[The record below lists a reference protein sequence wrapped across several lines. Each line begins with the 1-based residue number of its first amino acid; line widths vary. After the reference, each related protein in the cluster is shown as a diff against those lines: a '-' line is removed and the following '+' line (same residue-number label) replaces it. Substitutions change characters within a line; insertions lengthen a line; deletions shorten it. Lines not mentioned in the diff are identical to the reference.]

1 MSGDDGLPAAGV
13 EAVRGVLA
21 NAKPVGAKPG
31 GAKPGAAKLTVVA
44 EAPATVADKPARKR
58 AAKPKPPVPVEDQ
71 SGADSNS
78 GGDNND
84 APARRR
90 RRTPIDAETGL
101 PEGCPIIALGVRVMK
116 RYYLDG
122 SKQLIEIAAE
132 KLGRI
137 TVLAL
142 FGAENQMVYE
152 FWPRLNAQGDVV
164 GWRPE
169 QASEQLL
176 AAAARAGVFDAHEQ
190 VRGAGAWRGPG
201 DELIL
206 NCGDGVWI
214 GPTRS
219 AWREAQDAAA
229 RLPVAQR
236 DDYLSAAAMGKWR
249 DAGVHGRFVYPAGVA
264 MHRPETDWPGASRRF
279 DLTKP
284 GDELLKVLST
294 WNWKRGE
301 IDALMIL
308 GWIAAAMLGG
318 ALKWRPMA
326 WVTGGKGTGKSTL
339 QMLIDVLFGPS
350 GLLDAVDTTAAGI
363 WQLLGHS
370 TVPVAVDE
378 LEPSADN
385 TKVNAVIKLARI
397 AASGGRMMRGGADH
411 GAVSF
416 TIKSCFLFSSI
427 LVPPLLGQDRSR
439 MAILDLD
446 DLDRNA
452 PVPSLPAE
460 AVGALGKALRLRLAR
475 QWHRHDETVEIY
487 RAVLQAEGFNA
498 RGQDQFGALLAA
510 ADLALRDFAPTGEM
524 ARELAMKLAGA
535 HLADKTSRAMA
546 ELSVLSPLLAWRTEG
561 GRPGEKTTLAECIE
575 RLLAA
580 QTPAQQRMI
589 VGEAEEIDNAAKQAK
604 RILVQHGVR
613 LETRDG
619 VDYIAVA
626 NAHPELSRIYNGTDW
641 ATPRGAEQ
649 SVWMQALSRIP
660 GAKPSGQTLWFG
672 FPQRAILVPVEL
684 AIERKLERDD
694 MSAADGAAVAPP
706 SF

>member
-1 MSGDDGLPAAGV
+1 MSEPKDPAPGV
-13 EAVRGVLA
+13 QAVKAVLA
-21 NAKPVGAKPG
+21 NAKPVAPKLAVVEG
-31 GAKPGAAKLTVVA
+31 GAPAEVA
-44 EAPATVADKPARKR
+44 EKPARKR
-58 AAKPKPPVPVEDQ
+58 AAKVKSDPAPEPEPAGEGEQEPAEPK
-71 SGADSNS
+71 
-78 GGDNND
+78 
-84 APARRR
+84 RRA
-90 RRTPIDAETGL
+90 RRTPIDPDTGL
-101 PEGCPIIALGVRVMK
+101 PEGCPVIPLGVRIMK
-116 RYYLDG
+116 RFYLDA
-122 SKQLIEIAAE
+122 SRQLIEIAAE

-142 FGAENQMVYE
+142 FGADNGKVYE
-152 FWPRLNAQGDVV
+152 FWPRLDPKGNVV

-176 AAAARAGVFDAHEQ
+176 AAAARAGVFDPHEQ
-190 VRGAGAWRGPG
+190 VRGAGAWRGPDG
-201 DELIL
+201 ELIL

-214 GPTRS
+214 GPTQFERL
-219 AWREAQDAAA
+219 EAQAAA
-229 RLPVAQR
+229 RELPIEKR
-236 DDYLSAAAMGKWR
+236 DDYLSTVEIGQWFQP
-249 DAGVHGRFVYPAGVA
+249 GVHGRYVYPAGVS
-264 MHRPETDWPGASRRF
+264 MHRPSIDWKGAAKRF
-279 DLTKP
+279 DLAQP

-294 WNWKRGE
+294 WNWKRGQ
-301 IDALMIL
+301 IDALMML

-446 DLDRNA
+446 DLDRHA
-452 PVPSLPAE
+452 AVPDLPAE

-475 QWHRHDETVEIY
+475 QWHRHDDTVEIY
-487 RAVLQAEGFNA
+487 RAALQAEGFNA

-510 ADLALRDFAPTGEM
+510 ADLALHATTPDADFARG
-524 ARELAMKLAGA
+524 LAMKLAGA

-575 RLLAA
+575 KLLEA
-580 QTPAQQRMI
+580 QTPAQAPLMA
-589 VGEAEEIDNAAKQAK
+589 GEVAEIDDAAKQAK

-613 LETRDG
+613 LEERDG
-619 VDYIAVA
+619 TDYIAVA

-660 GAKPSGQTLWFG
+660 GAKTSGKPLWFG
-672 FPQRAILVPVEL
+672 FAQRAILVPVEL
-684 AIERKLERDD
+684 AIERKLDRENASADGG
-694 MSAADGAAVAPP
+694 AADGRP
-706 SF
+706 SI